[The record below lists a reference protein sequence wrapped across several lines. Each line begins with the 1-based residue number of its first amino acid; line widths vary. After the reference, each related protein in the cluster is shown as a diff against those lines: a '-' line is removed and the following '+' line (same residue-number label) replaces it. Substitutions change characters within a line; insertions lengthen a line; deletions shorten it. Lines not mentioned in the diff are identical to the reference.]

1 LYNYKNSF
9 YIRGF
14 FMKTKKILTLLLIF
28 TFAITIFSGCSSS
41 SSKKQTALE
50 RVKAAGKLVVGVD
63 DTYPPMEY
71 RDESNK
77 LIGFDKDMTDAIGKK
92 LGVTVEY
99 VPTDFNGILVALESG
114 KFDTVVSALSI
125 TDERKKEIDFSK
137 PYIQG
142 GQIVIVKTTNT
153 KITTPADLKGKIVGV
168 QLGTTGEDA
177 AAKINGIKEI
187 KKYDKITEAFHD
199 LTIGRTEAMVADM
212 QVGEYY
218 IAKEPGQYKVLTQKL
233 TSEPLGIGFKK
244 GDVELETAVQKAIDE
259 LLADGT
265 LSKLSTTWFG
275 HDIYK
280 K

>member
-1 LYNYKNSF
+1 
-9 YIRGF
+9 
-14 FMKTKKILTLLLIF
+14 MKTKKILTLLLIF
-28 TFAITIFSGCSSS
+28 TFAITIFAGCSSN

-99 VPTDFNGILVALESG
+99 VPTDFNGILVALESS

-142 GQIVIVKTTNT
+142 GQIVIVKTNNT
-153 KITTPADLKGKIVGV
+153 KITTPADLKGKTVGV
-168 QLGTTGEDA
+168 QLGTTGEEA
-177 AAKINGIKEI
+177 ADKINGIKEI

-199 LTIGRTEAMVADM
+199 LTTGRTEAMVADM

-218 IAKEPGQYKVLTQKL
+218 IAKEPGQYKVLTRKL

>member
-1 LYNYKNSF
+1 
-9 YIRGF
+9 
-14 FMKTKKILTLLLIF
+14 MKTKKILALLFTF
-28 TFAITIFSGCSSS
+28 TFALTIFSSCSSTT
-41 SSKKQTALE
+41 KKQTALE

-71 RDESNK
+71 RDEKNN

-92 LGVTVEY
+92 LGVKIEY

-114 KFDTVVSALSI
+114 KFDTVVSSLSV
-125 TDERKKEIDFSK
+125 TEERKKEIDFSK
-137 PYIQG
+137 PYIEG
-142 GQIVIVKTTNT
+142 GQIIIVKTSNT
-153 KITTPADLKGKIVGV
+153 TINTTADLKGKIVGV
-168 QLGTTGEDA
+168 QLGTTGEEA
-177 AAKINGIKEI
+177 AAKVDGIKEI

-199 LTIGRTEAMVADM
+199 LSIGRTEAMVADM
-212 QVGEYY
+212 QVGDYY
-218 IAKEPGQYKVLTQKL
+218 ISKDPGQYKVLTQRL

-244 GDVELETAVQKAIDE
+244 GDVELEAAVQTALDE

-265 LSKLSTTWFG
+265 LSKISTTWFG

>member
-1 LYNYKNSF
+1 
-9 YIRGF
+9 
-14 FMKTKKILTLLLIF
+14 MKTKKALTLLLVLS
-28 TFAITIFSGCSSS
+28 FAITIFSGCSSTT
-41 SSKKQTALE
+41 KKQTALE

-77 LIGFDKDMTDAIGKK
+77 LIGFDTDMTNAIAKK

-114 KFDTVVSALSI
+114 KFDTVVSSLSI
-125 TDERKKEIDFSK
+125 TAERQKEIDFSK

-142 GQIVIVKTTNT
+142 GQIVIVKTTNNT
-153 KITTPADLKGKIVGV
+153 IKTPADLKGQTVGV
-168 QLGTTGEDA
+168 QLGTTGEEA
-177 AAKINGIKEI
+177 AAKISGIKEI

-199 LTIGRTEAMVADM
+199 LSIGRTVAMVADM

-218 IAKEPGQYKVLTQKL
+218 IAKDPGQYKVLAQKL

-244 GDVELETAVQKAIDE
+244 GDTELEAAVQKALDE

>member
-1 LYNYKNSF
+1 
-9 YIRGF
+9 
-14 FMKTKKILTLLLIF
+14 M
-28 TFAITIFSGCSSS
+28 TFAITIFSGCASN
-41 SSKKQTALE
+41 SKKQTALE
-50 RVKAAGKLVVGVD
+50 RVKSTGKLVVGVD

-77 LIGFDKDMTDAIGKK
+77 LIGFDTDMTNAIGKK
-92 LGVTVEY
+92 LGVKVEY
-99 VPTDFNGILVALESG
+99 VPTDFNGILVALESS
-114 KFDTVVSALSI
+114 KFDTVVSSLSI

-137 PYIQG
+137 PYIEG
-142 GQIVIVKTTNT
+142 GQIVIVKTSNT
-153 KITTPADLKGKIVGV
+153 SITTPEELKGKTVVV
-168 QLGTTGEDA
+168 QLGTTGEEA
-177 AAKINGIKEI
+177 AAKISGIKEI

-199 LTIGRTEAMVADM
+199 LSIGRTQAMVADM

-218 IAKEPGQYKVLTQKL
+218 MAKEPGQYKVLAKKL

-244 GDVELETAVQKAIDE
+244 GDVTLEAAVQKALDE
-259 LLADGT
+259 LLKDGT